1 MKKNFIF
8 SLIILL
14 LPLNIL
20 TTDVPAG
27 YKYIKPTFK
36 PLGALR
42 PSLPINKC
50 SLFPSN
56 TATTPNW
63 AGYVASTNIFNPTKG
78 TVSFI
83 QGTWVIPSIASGQA
97 KPGTFYAIWVG
108 IDGLNNNTIEQL
120 GTAYQF
126 TNGKQ
131 INYAWF
137 EMFPKASMQI
147 ANFPVK
153 PGDSITA
160 SVKFIGNGVGQYKLM
175 MLNNTRK
182 TFTVIPAAM
191 TRSTVSPRTCCE
203 WIVEAPSLCNS
214 TSCSIVPL
222 AHFNPITFTN
232 CKATIKG
239 VTGAIRN
246 SHYQNIQLNMANSNG
261 TLKAVTSALNTAGNS
276 FKTTWK
282 HS

>member
-1 MKKNFIF
+1 MKKNLVF

-14 LPLNIL
+14 ASYNYLFSQVIPK
-20 TTDVPAG
+20 G
-27 YKYIKPTFK
+27 YKYIKPIFK
-36 PLGALR
+36 PLAIQ
-42 PSLPINKC
+42 PSTSVKRC
-50 SLFPSN
+50 SLLPRN

-78 TVSFI
+78 TVSFV
-83 QGTWVIPSIASGQA
+83 QGTWTIPSIASGQA

-126 TNGKQ
+126 INGKQ
-131 INYAWF
+131 TVYAWI
-137 EMFPKASMQI
+137 ELFPKASMQI

-153 PGDSITA
+153 PGNSITA
-160 SVKFIGNGVGQYKLM
+160 SVQFVGSNKYKLTM
-175 MLNNTRK
+175 FNNTTK
-182 TFTVIPAAM
+182 TFTSVTKTA
-191 TRSTVSPRTCCE
+191 SSPRTCCE
-203 WIVEAPSLCNS
+203 WIVEAPSLCNP
-214 TSCSIVPL
+214 SCNILPL
-222 AHFNPITFTN
+222 AHFNPITFTS

-239 VTGAIRN
+239 HSGAIRN
-246 SHYQNIQLNMANSNG
+246 SSYQNIQLDMANTNG
-261 TLKAVTSALNTAGNS
+261 AIKAVTSGLNTAGNS